1 MVGDAMPSFDIVS
14 KLDRHEVD
22 NAVNQAIKEVGTRFD
37 FRDTGTSIEQNEEG
51 IVLRSNSEGRLE
63 AAKGVL
69 EDKIVKRKVA
79 LAALDA
85 QEPAQ
90 AGGQSWRQLIK
101 LKEGVEQDK
110 AKEIVKAIKD
120 SKLKVQA
127 SIQGDLVRVTGKKKD
142 DLQECIAFLRS
153 KDFDLPLQYVN
164 FRD

>member
-1 MVGDAMPSFDIVS
+1 MPSFDVVS
-14 KLDRHEVD
+14 KLEQHELD
-22 NAVNQAIKEVGTRFD
+22 NALAQAKKEVATRYD
-37 FRDTGTSIEQNEEG
+37 FKDANAEIDRSEEG
-51 IVLRSNSEGRLE
+51 ITLRAATEQKVEAMLE
-63 AAKGVL
+63 IL
-69 EDKIVKRKVA
+69 RDKVVKRKLSSKV
-79 LAALDA
+79 LDP
-85 QEPAQ
+85 QKMLS
-90 AGGQSWRQLIK
+90 AGGMTFRQIVK
-101 LKEGVEQDK
+101 LREGVSPEK